1 MRQEK
6 RKKRGGEEAKSKFCF
21 LHMPELHKLIFCI
34 SIRRLQSVQ
43 QLASKQVFWQNLQ
56 GQMGKRLKLPAIDIA
71 YYFLGYQV

>member
-6 RKKRGGEEAKSKFCF
+6 RKKRGGEKAKSKFCF
-21 LHMPELHKLIFCI
+21 LHMLELHKLIFCI
-34 SIRRLQSVQ
+34 WIGRLRNVQ

-71 YYFLGYQV
+71 Y